1 MKQTLALFCGLAALA
16 TAQEPEK
23 PAPGTPPAV
32 TPETA
37 PETIPG
43 AIPGFPGATPALP
56 DTTAPTPGRAVR
68 RTEVFDPGAIAYT
81 ADQPIYEPVLTGELA
96 AELYAKHTGKR
107 VIITSQAKDI
117 EAFFS
122 QKGPL
127 THAEVA
133 QLLEITL
140 LAEGIAILPD
150 PLNPG
155 IVRMASVGPGTGTN
169 WTPLQYIDDPLAL
182 PLTDQIV
189 TYRMQFRNL
198 KPEDALRVFQQVL
211 GQSTPSG
218 SITAVTNASS
228 LIIKE
233 NSSLIRQLIKIKED
247 IDIASEITESWVTIV
262 YADVDEIAEQ
272 LNEIYNQQSRG
283 TTATATRRRTTGT
296 PLPGGTGAAMSAA
309 GGGAGEDIPIKILP
323 DSRTNRILLVGRP
336 TDIATAKALISGYDI
351 QSAEGNEFT
360 YRLEYLRVGDFIGVA
375 YDAIEATLS
384 STSTQ
389 GGGAAGAVGGNR
401 TTNQG
406 GSNRTTNNNNNANGG
421 AGGGS
426 RTSLEVQEIP
436 TAPEA
441 LVIRKTLL
449 VANNIENSI
458 IVNGPP
464 HHIQIVKD
472 LIANLDSE
480 GQQVVI
486 SAVIGSFGLGDNI
499 NFGVSMAQLLQ
510 GTSQGGAGSF
520 AFDSGSGTPS
530 TLDPRQ
536 LTDLAGLLT
545 AAGTAGNGLSL
556 YGAFDDFGVF
566 VNALEGQTN
575 FKALDRPTVT
585 TRNNRVARIA
595 SGQRIAIPAQTTSST
610 QFGTQT
616 NIEYEDV
623 ELELEIQPLINSD
636 NKVTLEISLVRD
648 QVGQNRTV
656 GNLVVPDIS
665 TEELTTSVTVENG
678 SAIIL
683 GGLISGSDRDTN
695 NGIPYLRRIPGI
707 GKLFGSTT
715 RSTNRTEL
723 VVILRPQI
731 ISNKHDY
738 QAFRDGYETE
748 STFTAEARQSL
759 PNTGLLPPKGALE
772 EIPPPAAQKESL
784 LQAPS
789 TNTKGATPPRKGG
802 AGLMKFRRRR

>member
-1 MKQTLALFCGLAALA
+1 
-16 TAQEPEK
+16 
-23 PAPGTPPAV
+23 
-32 TPETA
+32 
-37 PETIPG
+37 
-43 AIPGFPGATPALP
+43 
-56 DTTAPTPGRAVR
+56 
-68 RTEVFDPGAIAYT
+68 
-81 ADQPIYEPVLTGELA
+81 YEPVLTGELA

-336 TDIATAKALISGYDI
+336 TDIVTAKALISGYDI

-472 LIANLDSE
+472 LIANLDTE
-480 GQQVVI
+480 GEQVVI
-486 SAVIGSFGLGDNI
+486 SVVIGSFGLGDSM
-499 NFGVSMAQLLQ
+499 NFGVAMAQLLQ
-510 GTSQGGAGSF
+510 GSNRGALGSF
-520 AFDSGSGTPS
+520 GIPS
-530 TLDPRQ
+530 TTTANVTTPGVVDPRELKN
-536 LTDLAGLLT
+536 LTDLLS
-545 AAGTAGNGLSL
+545 AAGTAGSGLSL
-556 YGAFDDFGVF
+556 YGALDDFGVF
-566 VNALEGQTN
+566 VNALESHNN
-575 FKALDRPTVT
+575 FKTLDRPTIT

-595 SGQRIAIPAQTTSST
+595 SGQRIAIPANTST
-610 QFGTQT
+610 GGVNGIATT

-623 ELELEIQPLINSD
+623 ELELEIQPLINSG
-636 NKVTLEISLVRD
+636 NKVTLEVSLVRD
-648 QVGQNRTV
+648 QLGLPRSVGT
-656 GNLVVPDIS
+656 GPGALTVPDIS

-678 SAIIL
+678 AAVIL
-683 GGLISGSDRDTN
+683 GGLITESDNTTSS
-695 NGIPYLRRIPGI
+695 GIPYLRRIPGI
-707 GKLFGSTT
+707 GKLFGSNGKSGD
-715 RSTNRTEL
+715 RSEL

-738 QAFRDGYETE
+738 RAFRDGYESE
-748 STFTAEARQSL
+748 SDFTTEARESL
-759 PNTGLLPPKGALE
+759 PNTGLLPPKGALDDS
-772 EIPPPAAQKESL
+772 PPAAPQKKSL

-789 TNTKGATPPRKGG
+789 TNTKDATPPRKSG
-802 AGLMKFRRRR
+802 AGFMKFRRRR

>member
-1 MKQTLALFCGLAALA
+1 
-16 TAQEPEK
+16 
-23 PAPGTPPAV
+23 
-32 TPETA
+32 
-37 PETIPG
+37 
-43 AIPGFPGATPALP
+43 
-56 DTTAPTPGRAVR
+56 
-68 RTEVFDPGAIAYT
+68 
-81 ADQPIYEPVLTGELA
+81 
-96 AELYAKHTGKR
+96 KR

-336 TDIATAKALISGYDI
+336 TDIVTAKALISGYDI

-472 LIANLDSE
+472 LISKLDTE
-480 GQQVVI
+480 GEMVVI
-486 SAVIGSFGLGDNI
+486 SAVIGSFGLGDDM
-499 NFGVSMAQLLQ
+499 NFGVAMAQLLA
-510 GTSQGGAGSF
+510 GTERAALGSF
-520 AFDSGSGTPS
+520 GIPGPTDGVANIV
-530 TLDPRQ
+530 DPR
-536 LTDLAGLLT
+536 LITDLASTLT
-545 AAGTAGNGLSL
+545 AAGTAGSGLSL

-566 VNALEGQTN
+566 VNALEGETN

-595 SGQRIAIPAQTTSST
+595 SGSRIAIPAQTTSST
-610 QFGTQT
+610 QFGQQT

-623 ELELEIQPLINSD
+623 ELELEIQPLINSE

-648 QVGQNRTV
+648 QVGQDRQV
-656 GNLVVPDIS
+656 GDLVVPDIS

-683 GGLISGSDRDTN
+683 GGLISGSDRETN
-695 NGIPYLRRIPGI
+695 NGVPYLRRIPGI

-715 RSTNRTEL
+715 KSNNRTEL

-731 ISNKHDY
+731 ISNNHEY
-738 QAFRDGYETE
+738 RAFRDGYESE
-748 STFTAEARQSL
+748 SAFTREARQSL
-759 PNTGLLPPKGALE
+759 PNTGLLPPKGALDDS
-772 EIPPPAAQKESL
+772 PPAAPQKKSL

-789 TNTKGATPPRKGG
+789 TNTKDATPPRKSG
-802 AGLMKFRRRR
+802 AGFMKFRRRR

>member
-262 YADVDEIAEQ
+262 YADVDEIA
-272 LNEIYNQQSRG
+272 
-283 TTATATRRRTTGT
+283 
-296 PLPGGTGAAMSAA
+296 
-309 GGGAGEDIPIKILP
+309 
-323 DSRTNRILLVGRP
+323 
-336 TDIATAKALISGYDI
+336 
-351 QSAEGNEFT
+351 
-360 YRLEYLRVGDFIGVA
+360 
-375 YDAIEATLS
+375 
-384 STSTQ
+384 
-389 GGGAAGAVGGNR
+389 
-401 TTNQG
+401 
-406 GSNRTTNNNNNANGG
+406 
-421 AGGGS
+421 
-426 RTSLEVQEIP
+426 
-436 TAPEA
+436 
-441 LVIRKTLL
+441 
-449 VANNIENSI
+449 
-458 IVNGPP
+458 
-464 HHIQIVKD
+464 
-472 LIANLDSE
+472 
-480 GQQVVI
+480 
-486 SAVIGSFGLGDNI
+486 
-499 NFGVSMAQLLQ
+499 
-510 GTSQGGAGSF
+510 
-520 AFDSGSGTPS
+520 
-530 TLDPRQ
+530 
-536 LTDLAGLLT
+536 
-545 AAGTAGNGLSL
+545 
-556 YGAFDDFGVF
+556 
-566 VNALEGQTN
+566 
-575 FKALDRPTVT
+575 
-585 TRNNRVARIA
+585 
-595 SGQRIAIPAQTTSST
+595 
-610 QFGTQT
+610 
-616 NIEYEDV
+616 
-623 ELELEIQPLINSD
+623 
-636 NKVTLEISLVRD
+636 
-648 QVGQNRTV
+648 
-656 GNLVVPDIS
+656 
-665 TEELTTSVTVENG
+665 
-678 SAIIL
+678 
-683 GGLISGSDRDTN
+683 
-695 NGIPYLRRIPGI
+695 
-707 GKLFGSTT
+707 
-715 RSTNRTEL
+715 
-723 VVILRPQI
+723 
-731 ISNKHDY
+731 
-738 QAFRDGYETE
+738 
-748 STFTAEARQSL
+748 
-759 PNTGLLPPKGALE
+759 
-772 EIPPPAAQKESL
+772 
-784 LQAPS
+784 
-789 TNTKGATPPRKGG
+789 
-802 AGLMKFRRRR
+802 